1 MSLWKN
7 RIVGYADVDPAT
19 LTPHHGNWRL
29 HPKAQQMAL
38 AGVLS
43 EIGIVQNVLVNQRT
57 GRLVDG
63 HLRVEL
69 ALEHKQ
75 PAIGVTYVDL
85 SESEEAAILATLDP
99 LSALA
104 ETDAE
109 ALGNLLGQFSFE
121 SSAVNDML
129 SGLLMPADD
138 GLFADEPEATAR
150 RTVPP
155 SCPTKPYGPRSACGC
170 RPPLSSFTR
179 PCRTS
184 SAARMS
190 PPSSWICSTAH
201 RQLSEFEAPVK
212 PSYDLLFIAH
222 MIGIGILSG
231 CFVALACLTVTI
243 IAGYPWLPIVLG
255 GALFG
260 LIGALSEMGKL

>member
-138 GLFADEPEATAR
+138 GLFADEPEATATEDGTAELPDETLWPSISVR
-150 RTVPP
+150 VPP
-155 SCPTKPYGPRSACGC
+155 TTLQLYKA
-170 RPPLSSFTR
+170 
-179 PCRTS
+179 
-184 SAARMS
+184 MQD
-190 PPSSWICSTAH
+190 
-201 RQLSEFEAPVK
+201 QLSGSDESAKFV
-212 PSYDLLFIAH
+212 DLLNRASST
-222 MIGIGILSG
+222 L
-231 CFVALACLTVTI
+231 
-243 IAGYPWLPIVLG
+243 
-255 GALFG
+255 
-260 LIGALSEMGKL
+260 